1 MEAIIVSLKENK
13 KCSYICAKY
22 TNYVNKAF
30 FGCKMKYGVR
40 VKHFLLMNKSTE
52 GL

>member
-1 MEAIIVSLKENK
+1 VIIMSLKENK

-22 TNYVNKAF
+22 ATDVNKAF
-30 FGCKMKYGVR
+30 SEYKMKYGVR
-40 VKHFLLMNKSTE
+40 AKHFPLMNKTTE